1 MRSTIDKAG
10 RLVVPKVL
18 RDTIGLVPG
27 EVEITVD
34 GAGLHIAPLADDRL
48 EDEDGLLVIPAADIS
63 ISDELVR
70 ALRDADQR

>member
-10 RLVVPKVL
+10 RIVVPKVL